1 MRQGEAFSPIIAG
14 YYLAV
19 TEPHTTKGLAVME
32 NSITYVAMDTH
43 KKQHKVAVH
52 YPGDEQ
58 IVQFSVKNNARDIKK
73 MVKKIK
79 KHALSEMKF
88 CYEAGVC
95 GFTLKRRIEDMGCKC
110 EVIAPSLVPR
120 KPGERVKT
128 DRRDALKLL
137 QLFKAGL
144 LTAVHA
150 PDEQDEADR
159 ELTRLR
165 ETAKE
170 NLKRSRHQILKFLTR
185 HGYVYCDGSHWTQ
198 RHIAWLRTIEFTES
212 KLNKVFESYFDEMIY
227 CIGRLDNLDK
237 EVELL
242 ADSEKYKEVVGLLC
256 CFHGIKTLTAIT
268 ILTEIFE
275 FGRFESPR
283 HLMSYLGLTPSEDSS
298 GEKQRKGSIT
308 KTGNKRVRRL
318 LNEAAWHYRYRYVP
332 SKVLKRRREKQPQWA
347 IEIAD
352 TAGRR
357 LSQRHRHLLNNG
369 KVPCKANIA
378 VARELIGFI
387 WAIMTQLQARKNI
400 KDVA

>member
-1 MRQGEAFSPIIAG
+1 
-14 YYLAV
+14 
-19 TEPHTTKGLAVME
+19 ME
-32 NSITYVAMDTH
+32 NSVTYIGMDTQ
-43 KKQHKVAVH
+43 KKQHNVAVH
-52 YPGDEQ
+52 YPDDEQ

-79 KHALSEMKF
+79 KQAPAAVEF

-95 GFTLKRRIEDMGCKC
+95 GFTLKRWIEKQDGRC
-110 EVIAPSLVPR
+110 EVIAPSLIPR

-144 LTAVHA
+144 LTEVHA
-150 PDEQDEADR
+150 PEEQDEADR

-170 NLKRSRHQILKFLTR
+170 NLKRSRHQILKLLTR
-185 HGYVYCDGSHWTQ
+185 HRYVYSDGSHWTQ
-198 RHIAWLRTIEFTES
+198 KHITWLRSIEFTEPM
-212 KLNKVFESYFDEMIY
+212 LNKVFESYFDEMIY
-227 CIGRLDNLDK
+227 CMGRLNNLDK

-242 ADSEKYKEVVGLLC
+242 AGSEKYKEGVGLLC
-256 CFHGIKTLTAIT
+256 CFHGISTLTAIT

-275 FGRFESPR
+275 RGRFESAR

-298 GEKQRKGSIT
+298 GEKQKKGAIT
-308 KTGNKRVRRL
+308 KAGNKRVRRL
-318 LNEAAWHYRYRYVP
+318 LNEASWHYRHRYVP
-332 SKVLKRRREKQPQWA
+332 SKALKKRRAGQPSWA

-352 TAGRR
+352 AAGRR
-357 LSQRHRHLLNNG
+357 LSNRHRHLINNG

-378 VARELIGFI
+378 VARELAGFI
-387 WAIMTQLQARKNI
+387 WAIMEQWQARKNG
-400 KDVA
+400 KDAA

>member
-1 MRQGEAFSPIIAG
+1 
-14 YYLAV
+14 
-19 TEPHTTKGLAVME
+19 
-32 NSITYVAMDTH
+32 
-43 KKQHKVAVH
+43 
-52 YPGDEQ
+52 
-58 IVQFSVKNNARDIKK
+58 
-73 MVKKIK
+73 
-79 KHALSEMKF
+79 
-88 CYEAGVC
+88 
-95 GFTLKRRIEDMGCKC
+95 
-110 EVIAPSLVPR
+110 
-120 KPGERVKT
+120 
-128 DRRDALKLL
+128 
-137 QLFKAGL
+137 
-144 LTAVHA
+144 
-150 PDEQDEADR
+150 
-159 ELTRLR
+159 
-165 ETAKE
+165 
-170 NLKRSRHQILKFLTR
+170 
-185 HGYVYCDGSHWTQ
+185 
-198 RHIAWLRTIEFTES
+198 
-212 KLNKVFESYFDEMIY
+212 MIY